1 MSRVWDFVNFR
12 KEGED
17 VLEYQRSEA
26 EKRIAAPNYVRSI
39 AIDIILTIVTCGL
52 WNIWVQARQM
62 RAVNFMI
69 NKEKYNFWIWAGLT
83 LITCGI
89 WHIYHEY
96 RLSSD
101 ISMAMGKGPSDITPI
116 VHLLLS
122 VFVLS
127 VIADALQQ
135 SEINNYFGNTDL

>member
-1 MSRVWDFVNFR
+1 MLVN
-12 KEGED
+12 
-17 VLEYQRSEA
+17 QRSEM

-62 RAVNFMI
+62 RATNFMI
-69 NKEKYNFWIWAGLT
+69 NKEKYRFWPWAGLT
-83 LITCGI
+83 LITCGL

-96 RLSSD
+96 RLSQD
-101 ISMAMGKGPSDITPI
+101 ISLAMGKGPSDISPI

-122 VFVLS
+122 IFALS
-127 VIADALQQ
+127 IIADALQQ
-135 SEINNYFGNTDL
+135 SEINSYFGNTEL